1 MAKIGIIGGGASGVF
16 ASIQLARL
24 GHEVHIFERNDKLL
38 KKIYATGNGRCNF
51 TNSNISIENFHGQNE
66 KFPMSIINN
75 FTYDDCI
82 MFFNGLG
89 VKEIELEDGKVY
101 PMSLQAK
108 TIAQALIQE
117 AENQNV
123 VVHLNSYIKKID
135 FKRNVRILKYDNSGY
150 TFDYLIV
157 AAGGRAME
165 KSGSNGNGYGLL
177 EDLGHSI
184 TKTYPGI
191 VQLNTKESLYKTIQG
206 TKIPGDMYLVKDGK
220 KILKQSSDILFTDYG
235 ISGPG
240 ILQIS
245 GRAIEEIKKGE
256 RVFVSLD
263 LLSHMETEELFNF
276 LISSISQNGYKSP
289 KDLLS
294 CILHDNISGLII
306 KDLEIYK
313 NHVSEL
319 TNEEVKSICHKCK
332 DLRLEVTGYKSEKD
346 GQITCGGVDT
356 KEIDPKTLK
365 SKIYDKLYLIG
376 EIIDVDGDCG
386 GYNLHWAWASAY
398 ACAQGIDEV
407 ENV

>member
-66 KFPMSIINN
+66 KFPISIINN
-75 FTYDDCI
+75 FTYEDCI

-165 KSGSNGNGYGLL
+165 KSGSDGNGYGLL

-206 TKIPGDMYLVKDGK
+206 TKIPGDVYLVKDGK

-256 RVFVSLD
+256 RVFISLD
-263 LLSHMETEELFNF
+263 LLSHMEMEELFNF
-276 LISSISQNGYKSP
+276 LISSICQNGYKSP

-294 CILHDNISGLII
+294 CILHENISDLII
-306 KDLEIYK
+306 RDLEIYK

>member
-51 TNSNISIENFHGQNE
+51 TNSNISIENYHGQNE

-75 FTYDDCI
+75 FTYEECI

-89 VKEIELEDGKVY
+89 VKELELEDGKVY

-108 TIAQALIQE
+108 TIAQCLIQE

-150 TFDYLIV
+150 NFDYLIV
-157 AAGGRAME
+157 AVGGRAMA
-165 KSGSNGNGYGLL
+165 KSGSDGNGYRLL

-184 TKTYPGI
+184 TETYPGI
-191 VQLNTKESLYKTIQG
+191 VQLNTKEKLYKTIQG
-206 TKIPGDMYLVKDGK
+206 TKVPGDVYLVKDGK

-245 GRAIEEIKKGE
+245 GRAIEELKNGNK
-256 RVFVSLD
+256 VFVSLD
-263 LLSHMETEELFNF
+263 LLSHMEMEELFNF
-276 LISSISQNGYKSP
+276 LVSSISQNGYKSP
-289 KDLLS
+289 RDLLS
-294 CILHDNISGLII
+294 CILHDNISDLII

-319 TNEEVKSICHKCK
+319 TNEEIKSICEKCK
-332 DLRLEVTGYKSEKD
+332 DLRLEVTSYKSEKD

-356 KEIDPKTLK
+356 REIDPKTLK

-376 EIIDVDGDCG
+376 EILDVDGDCG
-386 GYNLHWAWASAY
+386 GYNLHWAWASAF

>member
-51 TNSNISIENFHGQNE
+51 TNSNIGIENFHGQNE

-108 TIAQALIQE
+108 TIAQCLIQE

-165 KSGSNGNGYGLL
+165 KSGSDGNGYGLL

-206 TKIPGDMYLVKDGK
+206 TKIPGDVYLVKDGK

-245 GRAIEEIKKGE
+245 GRAIAEIKKAN
-256 RVFVSLD
+256 RVFISLD
-263 LLSHMETEELFNF
+263 LLSNMDMEELFNF

-294 CILHDNISGLII
+294 CILHENISDLII
-306 KDLEIYK
+306 KDLDIYK

>member
-123 VVHLNSYIKKID
+123 IVHLNSYIKKID

-165 KSGSNGNGYGLL
+165 KSGSDGNGYGLL

-206 TKIPGDMYLVKDGK
+206 TKVFGDVYLVKDGK

-256 RVFVSLD
+256 RVFISLD
-263 LLSHMETEELFNF
+263 LLSHMEMEELFNF

-289 KDLLS
+289 RDLLS
-294 CILHDNISGLII
+294 CILHDNISDLII
-306 KDLEIYK
+306 RDLEIYK

-386 GYNLHWAWASAY
+386 GYNLHWAWASAF

>member
-51 TNSNISIENFHGQNE
+51 TNSNISIENYHGQNE

-108 TIAQALIQE
+108 TIAQCLIQE

-157 AAGGRAME
+157 AAGARAME
-165 KSGSNGNGYGLL
+165 KSGSDGNGYGLL

-206 TKIPGDMYLVKDGK
+206 TKIPGDVYLVKDGK

-245 GRAIEEIKKGE
+245 GRAIAEIKKAN
-256 RVFVSLD
+256 RVFISLD
-263 LLSHMETEELFNF
+263 LLSNMEAEELFNF

-294 CILHDNISGLII
+294 CILHENISDLII
-306 KDLEIYK
+306 KDLDIYK

-356 KEIDPKTLK
+356 REIDPKTLK

-376 EIIDVDGDCG
+376 EILDVDGDCG

>member
-75 FTYDDCI
+75 FTYDDCV

-165 KSGSNGNGYGLL
+165 KSGSDGNGYGLL

-206 TKIPGDMYLVKDGK
+206 TKIPGDVYLVKDGK

-289 KDLLS
+289 RDLLS
-294 CILHDNISGLII
+294 CILHDNISDLII

>member
-51 TNSNISIENFHGQNE
+51 TNSNISIENYHGQNE

-89 VKEIELEDGKVY
+89 VKELELEDGKVY

-108 TIAQALIQE
+108 TIAQCLIQE

-165 KSGSNGNGYGLL
+165 KSGSDGNGYRLL
-177 EDLGHSI
+177 EELGHSI
-184 TKTYPGI
+184 TETYPGI
-191 VQLNTKESLYKTIQG
+191 VQLNTKEKLYKTIQG
-206 TKIPGDMYLVKDGK
+206 TKVPGDVYLVKDGK
-220 KILKQSSDILFTDYG
+220 KILKQSSDILFTNYG

-245 GRAIEEIKKGE
+245 GRAIAEIKKGE

-263 LLSHMETEELFNF
+263 LLSHMEKEDLFNF
-276 LISSISQNGYKSP
+276 LVSSISQNGYKSP

-294 CILHDNISGLII
+294 SILHDNISDLII

-319 TNEEVKSICHKCK
+319 TNEEIKSICEMCK
-332 DLRLEVTGYKSEKD
+332 DLRLEVTSYKSEKD

-376 EIIDVDGDCG
+376 EILDVDGDCG
-386 GYNLHWAWASAY
+386 GYNLHWAWASAF

>member
-75 FTYDDCI
+75 FTYDDCV

-117 AENQNV
+117 AKIQNV

-157 AAGGRAME
+157 AAGGRAMV
-165 KSGSNGNGYGLL
+165 KSGSDGNGYNLL

-184 TKTYPGI
+184 TNTYPGI

-206 TKIPGDMYLVKDGK
+206 TKVLGDVYLVKDGK

-245 GRAIEEIKKGE
+245 GRAIADIKKGE

-289 KDLLS
+289 RDLLS
-294 CILHDNISGLII
+294 CILHDNISDLII
-306 KDLEIYK
+306 RDLEIYK

-319 TNEEVKSICHKCK
+319 TNDEVKSICHKCK

-386 GYNLHWAWASAY
+386 GYNLHWAWASAF

>member
-66 KFPMSIINN
+66 KFPISIINN
-75 FTYDDCI
+75 FTYEDCI

-165 KSGSNGNGYGLL
+165 KSGSDGNGYGLL

-206 TKIPGDMYLVKDGK
+206 TKIPGDVYLVKDGK

-245 GRAIEEIKKGE
+245 GRAIADIKKGE

-263 LLSHMETEELFNF
+263 LLSHMEMEELFNF

-289 KDLLS
+289 RDLLS
-294 CILHDNISGLII
+294 CILHDNISDLII
-306 KDLEIYK
+306 RDLEIYK

-332 DLRLEVTGYKSEKD
+332 DLRLELTGYKSEKD

>member
-51 TNSNISIENFHGQNE
+51 TNSNISIENFHGQNA

-108 TIAQALIQE
+108 TIAQVLIQE

-165 KSGSNGNGYGLL
+165 KSGSDGNGYGLL

-206 TKIPGDMYLVKDGK
+206 TKIPGDVYLVKDGK

-245 GRAIEEIKKGE
+245 GRAIAEIKKGE
-256 RVFVSLD
+256 RVFISLD

-276 LISSISQNGYKSP
+276 LISSICQNGYKSP

-294 CILHDNISGLII
+294 CILHENISDLII
-306 KDLEIYK
+306 RDLEIYE